1 MTRRFVAFSVAATRC
16 CIPVEQVMQIL
27 RPENLLEVPKTPS
40 FVEGVIN
47 LHGDILPVIDLRKRL
62 GLPAPGLSE
71 NDARR
76 KRIVAVRFGQR
87 FYGLDVDEIRE
98 IVELDDSAIRP
109 EGAELLGD
117 RGQFVS
123 AVANPEEGAI
133 LVLDLARILDA
144 GRALASEQT

>member
-1 MTRRFVAFSVAATRC
+1 MTRSYVAFSVAATRC

-27 RPENLLEVPKTPS
+27 RPENVLEVPKTPA

-62 GLPAPGLSE
+62 GLAVPASPT
-71 NDARR
+71 DARR

-87 FYGLDVDEIRE
+87 SYGLDVDEIRE
-98 IVELDDSAIRP
+98 IVELDDSAVQP
-109 EGAELLGD
+109 QGAELLGD

-123 AVANPEEGAI
+123 AVANPEAGAI
-133 LVLDLARILDA
+133 LVLDLARVLDA
-144 GRALASEQT
+144 GRALAPEPT